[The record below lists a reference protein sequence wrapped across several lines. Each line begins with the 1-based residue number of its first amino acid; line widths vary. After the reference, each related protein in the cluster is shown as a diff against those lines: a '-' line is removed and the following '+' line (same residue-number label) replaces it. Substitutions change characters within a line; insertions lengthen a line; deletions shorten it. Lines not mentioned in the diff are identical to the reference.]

1 MKWDVPSGVAFAP
14 CRRIGQARR
23 PCLPRACVP
32 VSVFS
37 PLFVRTLHHTG
48 TPCNMHH
55 FNSNGPVKDGLYM
68 CLLHSSA
75 CEEQAA
81 WQYGTAITHSL
92 GHDRDKTVNTFQLNH
107 PRSPHALQNIKY
119 HFIFFTRNISV
130 PVLPFSCCF
139 FLVQIHYL
147 QKTCLSLITSYSF
160 NHLTSTSGMF
170 YHN

>member
-1 MKWDVPSGVAFAP
+1 MCQVGWPLHRAEGLDKQGDLV
-14 CRRIGQARR
+14 
-23 PCLPRACVP
+23 CLEH
-32 VSVFS
+32 VSRCLFS
-37 PLFVRTLHHTG
+37 LLLFVCTLHHTG

-92 GHDRDKTVNTFQLNH
+92 GHDRDKTLNTFQLNH

>member
-1 MKWDVPSGVAFAP
+1 MCPGVCFLSCFLCAHCITP
-14 CRRIGQARR
+14 E
-23 PCLPRACVP
+23 
-32 VSVFS
+32 
-37 PLFVRTLHHTG
+37 HHAI
-48 TPCNMHH
+48 CKMHH
-55 FNSNGPVKDGLYM
+55 SNSNGPVKDGLYV

-92 GHDRDKTVNTFQLNH
+92 GHDRDKTLNTFQLNH

-170 YHN
+170 YHNWLTNTQVYKILSEYTVI